1 MFESLI
7 ALLCAG
13 GIYSLV
19 PYSTW
24 YKKYKV
30 KKDWYKVMNLT
41 KTKNNIDETFEVKEI
56 DLYRND
62 SVKIKV
68 KVPIGLTP
76 ENLRNLEKTL
86 EYRFGGDIDIYW
98 DKYDGLVSIKVNK
111 DPKIKKESIRSRWT
125 KILSNRSV
133 TSRFSQYFEI
143 TDVTLNNNSK
153 YILTIMTPISL
164 SRESLTDFKSVIEQN
179 LLNEA
184 IESFHTE
191 HNDIF
196 ITISRKSEKDSL

>member
-30 KKDWYKVMNLT
+30 KKDWYKVMDLT

-62 SVKIKV
+62 SVNIKV

-111 DPKIKKESIRSRWT
+111 DPKVKKESIRVRWT

-164 SRESLTDFKSVIEQN
+164 SKESLTDFKTVIEQN
-179 LLNEA
+179 LMNEA
-184 IESFHTE
+184 IESFHSE